1 MKNKA
6 LIVVFMTLFSA
17 SCIVQ
22 SPKYSTLEQVMTLHL
37 GMSKNQVE
45 ERLGI
50 KPYNIKAYTD
60 TSIVFIYIY
69 RVNDRKTLS
78 FDTKP
83 VNGKETIGKYVQLE
97 VAYSK
102 EDKMLS
108 IESCNLCPDNLVTT
122 SAIDFG
128 KIFVFIT
135 VTLPVILIFIGL
147 KK

>member
-1 MKNKA
+1 
-6 LIVVFMTLFSA
+6 
-17 SCIVQ
+17 
-22 SPKYSTLEQVMTLHL
+22 MTLHL

-45 ERLGI
+45 ETLGI

-60 TSIVFIYIY
+60 TSIVFIYVY
-69 RVNDRKTLS
+69 RVTDRKTLS
-78 FDTKP
+78 FNTKP
-83 VNGKETIGKYVQLE
+83 VNGKETLGKYVQLA

-102 EDKMLS
+102 EDKLLS

-122 SAIDFG
+122 SEIDFG